1 MRYSVFS
8 DKALPVLSINNIGY
22 GKNPEITR
30 FGPGRR
36 KEYIIHYILSGEG
49 YFNGNKVTD
58 GKGFLITPES
68 YEYYYPSKDNPWEFI
83 WVTTDDEKM
92 KSLFS
97 YYKADEKSGI
107 FEFEL
112 TEDFTEAKSYLI
124 KNKNRVINSGE
135 MLELFFKLFKGIL
148 KSEEKLKVKSI
159 SENYV
164 EFAVK
169 YIENNCHRE
178 LTVSE
183 ITEVLGVSQPYLFK
197 IFKENIGK
205 SPKEFITGVKIK
217 AAKRLLSETNLL
229 VSEVAASVGFSDAL
243 AFSKSFSKKTGVSP
257 TKYRNDKARD

>member
-1 MRYSVFS
+1 
-8 DKALPVLSINNIGY
+8 
-22 GKNPEITR
+22 
-30 FGPGRR
+30 
-36 KEYIIHYILSGEG
+36 
-49 YFNGNKVTD
+49 
-58 GKGFLITPES
+58 
-68 YEYYYPSKDNPWEFI
+68 
-83 WVTTDDEKM
+83 M

-97 YYKADEKSGI
+97 YYNADEKSGI
-107 FEFEL
+107 FDFEL

-148 KSEEKLKVKSI
+148 KSEEKIKVKSV

-205 SPKEFITGVKIK
+205 SPKEFITGVRIK
-217 AAKRLLSETNLL
+217 EAKRLLSETNLL
-229 VSEVAASVGFSDAL
+229 ISEVAASVGFSDAL